1 MQLDI
6 NNLSKKY
13 GRKYALR
20 EIDLSI
26 HEGVFGLLGN
36 NGAGKSTLMKI
47 IVNLIRDYRG
57 TVKLDGVDIR
67 KDKSYLQQIGYCPQ
81 NFSAYGKMTAI
92 DFLEYMGAMKGVTR
106 NNTDERVDE
115 LSESLDFKQVCHEKL
130 DSLSGGTLQ
139 RIGIA
144 QAMLNDPKILILDEP
159 TAGLDIDERRKLRE
173 YISMIARDKIVII
186 STHIVSDIDFISDS
200 LAIIKKGRLAKTGKT
215 EELLSELDNKVY
227 QAKIPASQIR
237 SMEQNVLVTN
247 YRNYDQTT
255 MVIKYISNA
264 KLTDDSISVQ
274 PELNDYYLYA
284 NHEELL

>member
-67 KDKSYLQQIGYCPQ
+67 KDKSYLQQVGYCPQ

-106 NNTDERVDE
+106 NITDERVDE

-144 QAMLNDPKILILDEP
+144 QALLNDPKILILDEP

-284 NHEELL
+284 NHEVLL

>member
-284 NHEELL
+284 NHEVLL

>member
-81 NFSAYGKMTAI
+81 NFSAYGKMSTI

-106 NNTDERVDE
+106 NITDERVDE
-115 LSESLDFKQVCHEKL
+115 LSESLDFKHVCNEKL

-144 QAMLNDPKILILDEP
+144 QTLLNDPKILILDEP

-200 LAIIKKGRLAKTGKT
+200 LAIIKQGRVAKTGKT
-215 EELLSELDNKVY
+215 EELLSELDGKVF
-227 QAKIPASQIR
+227 QAKIPATLIR
-237 SMEQNVLVTN
+237 SMEQYVLVTN

-255 MVIKYISNA
+255 MVIKYISNT
-264 KLTDDSISVQ
+264 KLTDDSISVK

>member
-67 KDKSYLQQIGYCPQ
+67 KDKSYLQQVGYCPQ

-106 NNTDERVDE
+106 NITDERVDE
-115 LSESLDFKQVCHEKL
+115 LSESLDFKQVCNEKL

-144 QAMLNDPKILILDEP
+144 QALLNDPKILILDEP

-284 NHEELL
+284 NHEVLL